1 MGILPAFVARQAGS
15 LTSDRLGVL
24 VSDTKKAQFSEGFP
38 GQGQIPPNEGK
49 GDRYARTA
57 FHSLEHPTNKL
68 ANTGQMCD
76 YNSFVLSLTV
86 IQIACKRAIL

>member
-1 MGILPAFVARQAGS
+1 MG
-15 LTSDRLGVL
+15 TSDRLGVL

-57 FHSLEHPTNKL
+57 FHSLEHPTNNWPTL
-68 ANTGQMCD
+68 AKC
-76 YNSFVLSLTV
+76 
-86 IQIACKRAIL
+86 AIIILLFCT